1 MTTPFVLF
9 ESYDRN
15 STGHSFH
22 LVNCVEEISATTPE
36 QIIPALRRVESA
48 VQNGLHAAGFIAYE
62 AAPAFEPNFRVKA
75 GGNFPLLW
83 FGLFKERREI
93 RAGDF
98 FRDGNFEL
106 TNRQASRDERA
117 YCHAVEQ
124 IREHIAAGDTYQ
136 VNFTLRQRAHF
147 QGDDLALYHHLCRN
161 QRAGYCAYLN
171 LGRFRILSASPELF
185 FHWQNG
191 QLTTR
196 PMKGTRPRG
205 RNTAEDHELTEQ
217 LLTSPKERAENLMI
231 VDLLR
236 NDMGRISEFGSVQ
249 VPKLFEVERYETV
262 LQMTST
268 ITSRPLPQV
277 GLVEILQALFPSG
290 SVTGAPKVRTMEI
303 INALEEAPRQ
313 IYTGAIG
320 FLSPGSEAMFN
331 VAIRT
336 LLLDTQTGVAE
347 LGIGSGVTY
356 DSSPEDEYK
365 ECLLKANFLTPPR
378 PEFEL
383 LETILY
389 ESGAGYFLLDRHLAR
404 LADSADY
411 FGFHFDEKEIRAAL
425 QKAAADLESLR
436 QPTSHVIP
444 EESFLYTGHH
454 LQLLK
459 RFLRNDN
466 IEQANMGRYKV
477 RLLLYR
483 AGKVQVSHEAL
494 ADFNRSHVMKA
505 AIAQEPVDR
514 RDFFLFHKTTHRE
527 IYETRRALRPDGDDL
542 LLINEKGELTE
553 STIANIVVRLEGKN
567 YTPPVACGLLAG
579 TLRAELLES
588 GKLSERVLRP
598 EDLRQAEAI
607 FLINSVR
614 GWMPVQ
620 IVD

>member
-1 MTTPFVLF
+1 MITAPFVLF

-15 STGHSFH
+15 PAGRSFH
-22 LVNCVEEISATTPE
+22 FVNCVEEISATTPAR
-36 QIIPALRRVESA
+36 IIPALRRIESA
-48 VQNGLHAAGFIAYE
+48 VRNGLHAAGFLSYE

-75 GGNFPLLW
+75 GADFPLLW
-83 FGLFKERREI
+83 FGLFKERREMS
-93 RAGDF
+93 AGDF
-98 FRDGNFEL
+98 FRDGKFEL
-106 TNRQASRDERA
+106 TSRRASLDERT
-117 YCHAVEQ
+117 YCQAVEQ

-136 VNFTLRQRAHF
+136 ANFTLRQRAHF
-147 QGDDLALYHHLCRN
+147 QGDDLALYHRLCRN

-171 LGRFRILSASPELF
+171 LGRFRILSAAPELF

-191 QLTTR
+191 RLTTR

-205 RNTAEDHELTEQ
+205 RNTAEDHELTKQ

-277 GLVEILQALFPSG
+277 GFVEILQALFPSG
-290 SVTGAPKVRTMEI
+290 SVTGAPKIRTMEI
-303 INALEEAPRQ
+303 INALEEGPRQ

-356 DSSPEDEYK
+356 DSSPAAEYQ
-365 ECLLKANFLTPPR
+365 ECLLKADFLTQAR
-378 PEFEL
+378 PEFSL
-383 LETILY
+383 LETLLY
-389 ESGAGYFLLDRHLAR
+389 ESAAGYFLLDRHLSR
-404 LADSADY
+404 LAESADY
-411 FGFHFDEKEIRAAL
+411 FGFRFDENEIRAAL
-425 QKAAADLESLR
+425 HEITAKMPAGKFKA
-436 QPTSHVIP
+436 
-444 EESFLYTGHH
+444 
-454 LQLLK
+454 
-459 RFLRNDN
+459 
-466 IEQANMGRYKV
+466 
-477 RLLLYR
+477 RLLLNR
-483 AGKVQVSHEAL
+483 DGAVQATHELL
-494 ADFNRSHVMKA
+494 AEKQILRVA
-505 AIAQEPVDR
+505 VAPEPVNS
-514 RDFFLFHKTTHRE
+514 RDVFLFHKTTQRE
-527 IYETRRALRPDGDDL
+527 VYETRRASRPDGDEV

-553 STIANIVVRLEGKN
+553 STIANLVVRLGGKD

-579 TLRAELLES
+579 TLRAQLLAEE
-588 GKLSERVLRP
+588 KIIERVLRP
-598 EDLRQAEAI
+598 HDLRQAETV

-614 GWMPVQ
+614 EWMPVQ
-620 IVD
+620 LID